1 MKEVSTLQSRIEI
14 KTAKKGTDFVGL
26 NIDSNKIQVTFPI
39 GYDTSLFNQK
49 DLEDSEIRKEL
60 IALTSVIIES
70 GKKRE
75 GNFTS
80 SFFTRN
86 GETNEFPVSACINL
100 IVDFFE
106 NGLYKNQKQIIKK
119 EKAGKINWS
128 KTIKAVLPL
137 LTKECS
143 PIYVEYMVQKSLSN
157 NRELITQIHEYCVWW
172 AFNAI
177 GFLFA
182 TYKPHKPNI
191 KFNKKLF
198 VYTITKNMQQT
209 FSRRNILLFQNM
221 LAILNS
227 FDDENGVTK
236 LTIGTTDFEHVWEHM
251 IDKAYGQTENYRKED
266 FFPYSTWFL
275 HNPAKEGNAGNL
287 YPDTILL
294 YKENETKKC
303 AILDAK
309 YYGYNSGDCGSLPSM
324 ESIAKQIHYG
334 QYICSKAEKF
344 GLLEPE
350 KSIINIFL
358 IPKNLQMISKE
369 IEYIGLALEP
379 WNLDQFYYKK
389 ILCFAIDTRSLI
401 MDYSENDIRK
411 ATLTNSA
418 KKILEEEQ
426 SIFHAN

>member
-1 MKEVSTLQSRIEI
+1 MKEALTLQSKIEI

-39 GYDTSLFNQK
+39 GYDTSFLNKK

-60 IALTSVIIES
+60 IALTSIIIES

-75 GNFTS
+75 GSFSS
-80 SFFTRN
+80 SFFNKN
-86 GETNEFPVSACINL
+86 GETNEFPVSACIYL
-100 IVDFFE
+100 IIDFFE

-119 EKAGKINWS
+119 EKSGKINWT

-137 LTKECS
+137 LTKDRS

-157 NRELITQIHEYCVWW
+157 NHELITQIHEYCVWW

-198 VYTITKNMQQT
+198 IYTISKNMQQT
-209 FSRRNILLFQNM
+209 FSRRNIMLFQNM
-221 LAILNS
+221 LALLNC
-227 FDDENGVTK
+227 FDDENGITK
-236 LTIGTTDFEHVWEHM
+236 LTIGTTDFEHVWEYM
-251 IDKAYGQTENYRKED
+251 IDKAYGQTENFRKED
-266 FFPYSTWFL
+266 FFPYSTWYL
-275 HNPAKEGNAGNL
+275 YNPSKEGNAGNL
-287 YPDTILL
+287 YPDTIML
-294 YKENETKKC
+294 YKENDTKKC
-303 AILDAK
+303 AIIDAK
-309 YYGYNSGDCGSLPSM
+309 YYGYHSGDCSSLPSM

-334 QYICSKAEKF
+334 QYIFSKAADF
-344 GLLEPE
+344 GLSEPE

-358 IPKNLQMISKE
+358 IPKELTPIYKD
-369 IEYIGLALEP
+369 IEYIGCAIEP
-379 WNLDQFYYKK
+379 WNLAEFNYKK

-401 MDYSENDIRK
+401 MDYSKNDIRK
-411 ATLTNSA
+411 AILTNNA
-418 KKILEEEQ
+418 RKIIEEE
-426 SIFHAN
+426 FPCEH